1 MKIARD
7 VLTEIQEVL
16 FKDKVVV
23 IYGTRRV
30 GKTTLVKH
38 ILEQYPDKKTEYFNC
53 EDTQVRQ
60 QLENPTIENFRRAFS
75 QYDLVVFDEAQVV
88 NNIGFSLKLLHDS
101 FPELQII
108 ATGSS
113 SFELSNKIGEPLVGR
128 ARYFT
133 LYPFSLNEINTS
145 FLKTDAGIEHILRFG
160 MYPSVVNKS
169 EKEMRREIL
178 DITNGYLYKDIFAL
192 EGLKH
197 SRLFTDLLTKLALQV
212 GSEVSYNEL
221 AASLGISIE
230 TLQKY
235 IELLEKCFV
244 LFVLPAF
251 SRNLRK
257 EVGKKTRKIYFYDLG
272 VRNAIINQ
280 FAPMNLRE
288 DVGAMW
294 ENFCI
299 AELIKKAHN
308 KGCFPN
314 SYFWRTYDGKEIDF
328 IEEFDGVLHAY
339 EFKYSPN
346 QKVKVPKI
354 FMDEYKPRF
363 STINRENYADFLL
376 Q

>member
-1 MKIARD
+1 MEIARD
-7 VLTEIQEVL
+7 ILTEIQEVL
-16 FKDKVVV
+16 FKDKVIV

-30 GKTTLVKH
+30 GKTTLAKH
-38 ILEQYPDKKTEYFNC
+38 LLEEYPDKRSEYFNC
-53 EDTQVRQ
+53 EDAQVRRL
-60 QLENPTIENFRRAFS
+60 LEDPTIEKFRRAFF
-75 QYDLVVFDEAQVV
+75 QHDLVVFDEAQVV
-88 NNIGFSLKLLHDS
+88 SNIGFSLKLLHDS
-101 FPELQII
+101 LPELQII

-145 FLKTDAGIEHILRFG
+145 FLQTDSGIEHILRFG
-160 MYPSVVNKS
+160 LYPTVINKS
-169 EKEMRREIL
+169 EKEMRREIV

-197 SRLFTDLLTKLALQV
+197 SQLFTDLLTKLALQV

-221 AASLGISIE
+221 ASSLRLSIE

-280 FAPMNLRE
+280 FASLNLRS
-288 DVGAMW
+288 DVGALW

-308 KGCFPN
+308 KGFFPN
-314 SYFWRTYDGKEIDF
+314 NYFWRTYDGKEIDF
-328 IEEFDGVLHAY
+328 IEEFDGILRAY

-346 QKVKVPKI
+346 QKVKLPKI
-354 FMDEYKPRF
+354 FVEEYRPQF
-363 STINRENYADFLL
+363 SAINRENYAEYLL
-376 Q
+376 

>member
-1 MKIARD
+1 MEIIRD
-7 VLTEIQEVL
+7 TLSEIQEVL
-16 FKDKVVV
+16 FKDKVIV

-30 GKTTLVKH
+30 GKTTLAQH
-38 ILEQYPDKKTEYFNC
+38 ILNKYPKKRSNYFNC
-53 EDTQVRQ
+53 EDVRIRRL
-60 QLENPTIENFRRAFS
+60 LEDTTIENFRRAFS
-75 QYDLVVFDEAQVV
+75 QYDLVVFDEAQIVR
-88 NNIGFSLKLLHDS
+88 NIGFSLKLLHDS
-101 FPELQII
+101 LPKLQII

-133 LYPFSLNEINTS
+133 LYPFSLNEITTD
-145 FLKTDAGIEHILRFG
+145 FLQTDSSIEHILRFG
-160 MYPSVVNKS
+160 LYPTVVNKS
-169 EKEMRREIL
+169 EKEMKREIT

-197 SRLFTDLLTKLALQV
+197 SQMLTDLLTQLALQV

-221 AASLGISIE
+221 ASSLRISIE

-280 FAPMNLRE
+280 FAPLNLRN
-288 DVGAMW
+288 DVGALW

-299 AELIKKAHN
+299 TELIKKAHN
-308 KGCFPN
+308 KGFFPN
-314 SYFWRTYDGKEIDF
+314 NYFWRTYEGKEIDF
-328 IEEFDGVLHAY
+328 IEESDGILNAY

-354 FMDEYKPRF
+354 FMDEYKPHF
-363 STINRENYADFLL
+363 SAINRENYAEYLL
-376 Q
+376 

>member
-1 MKIARD
+1 MEIIRD
-7 VLTEIQEVL
+7 TLSEIQEVL
-16 FKDKVVV
+16 FQDKVIV

-30 GKTTLVKH
+30 GKTTLAQY
-38 ILEQYPDKKTEYFNC
+38 ILNKYPNKKSNYFNC
-53 EDTQVRQ
+53 EDVRTRRL
-60 QLENPTIENFRRAFS
+60 LEDTSVENFRRAFS
-75 QYDLVVFDEAQVV
+75 QYDLVVFDEAQIVR
-88 NNIGFSLKLLHDS
+88 NIGFSLKLLHDS
-101 FPELQII
+101 FPELQIV

-133 LYPFSLNEINTS
+133 LYPFSLNEITTD
-145 FLKTDAGIEHILRFG
+145 FLQTDSSIEHILRFG
-160 MYPSVVNKS
+160 LYPTVINKS
-169 EKEMRREIL
+169 EKEMKREIT

-192 EGLKH
+192 EGLRH
-197 SRLFTDLLTKLALQV
+197 SQLLTDLLTQLALQV

-221 AASLGISIE
+221 ASSLRISIE

-251 SRNLRK
+251 NRNLRK

-272 VRNAIINQ
+272 VRNALINQ
-280 FAPMNLRE
+280 FAPLNLRN
-288 DVGAMW
+288 DVGALW

-299 AELIKKAHN
+299 IELIKKAHN
-308 KGCFPN
+308 KGFFPN
-314 SYFWRTYDGKEIDF
+314 NYFWRTYEGKEIDF
-328 IEEFDGVLHAY
+328 IEESDGILNAY

-346 QKVKVPKI
+346 QKVKIPKI

-363 STINRENYADFLL
+363 SSINRENYAKYLL
-376 Q
+376 